1 MKETEKQAVER
12 FANAMYEKL
21 VFRRGRYKNFG
32 WRDPKYRTIGELQEH
47 LLSEV
52 EEAMAAPE
60 DISELV
66 DISNCAFMIYDRIT
80 NEKQSKSCPSK
91 KS

>member
-12 FANAMYEKL
+12 FAEAMIAKL
-21 VFRRGRYKNFG
+21 SKRKTRYKEFG
-32 WRDPKYRTIGELQEH
+32 WRDPEFRTIGELQKH
-47 LLSEV
+47 LLDEV

-66 DISNCAFMIYDRIT
+66 DVACLAFMLYDRIT
-80 NEKQSKSCPSK
+80 NEKQSE
-91 KS
+91 